1 MDVAKNKAAG
11 RRRRRRRVRKKVFGE
26 PERPRL
32 SVFRSLSHFYAQVID
47 DVAGRT
53 LAEASSL
60 SKELRKKIKS
70 GGDVGAA
77 KAVGELLGRNAK
89 KAGIVKV
96 AFDRNGYKYHGRVKA
111 FADAAREA
119 GLKF

>member
-1 MDVAKNKAAG
+1 MDAAKNRAAG

-32 SVFRSLSHFYAQVID
+32 SVFRSLNHFYAQVID
-47 DVAGRT
+47 DVAGHT
-53 LAEASSL
+53 LAAASSL
-60 SKELRKKIKS
+60 SKELRKKVKS

-77 KAVGELLGRNAK
+77 KAVGELLGRKAK

-96 AFDRNGYKYHGRVKA
+96 ALDRNGYKYHGRVKA
-111 FADAAREA
+111 FAEAAREA
-119 GLKF
+119 GLEF